1 MMIKL
6 RHQEEQKAPGQTGGR
21 GEKLARRQRG
31 ADRKQ
36 PVQQYREGFLFLLSS
51 REREREREK
60 NGLKRGR
67 GSHRKP
73 GHIIY
78 RHNGE
83 SGAYTQ
89 GPSSME

>member
-6 RHQEEQKAPGQTGGR
+6 RYQEEQKAPGQTGGR

-36 PVQQYREGFLFLLSS
+36 PVQQYREGFLFLLLSN
-51 REREREREK
+51 REREREK
-60 NGLKRGR
+60 IGLKRGR

-73 GHIIY
+73 SHIIY